1 MPLTQALSAVLL
13 CLAGFAFG
21 LAFDLYRVL
30 RRLSN
35 PGRIMTV
42 VCDLLFWLVYAIWIF
57 VLLLRTN
64 AGEVRYHVFV
74 SIVAGASFYF
84 WLFSKRLASAWYII
98 IYRLMRAVNRVA
110 DWLSRALDVGLKVV
124 LWPYRML
131 VRWLVRPLWRV
142 VTFLLS
148 PVLLLLGWIA
158 RQVHTFGGWL
168 TRPLRRWSDR
178 ARRALARI
186 LTPPTKES

>member
-1 MPLTQALSAVLL
+1 MPLTQALSAFLL

-35 PGRIMTV
+35 PGRIMTA

-74 SIVAGASFYF
+74 SLAVGASFYF
-84 WLFSKRLASAWYII
+84 WLFSRRLAKAWYTI
-98 IYRLMRAVNRVA
+98 IYRLMRAA
-110 DWLSRALDVGLKVV
+110 DRTANWLNRALDVCLKVV

-131 VRWLVRPLWRV
+131 VHWLVRPLWRV
-142 VTFLLS
+142 ATFLLS
-148 PVLLLLGWIA
+148 PVLLLLGWIGS
-158 RQVHTFGGWL
+158 QVHTLGAWL
-168 TRPLRRWSDR
+168 TRPLRRWTNR
-178 ARRALARI
+178 ARRAVARI